1 MISVLKTLLCGITDS
16 LSFQFWIQTI
26 IFIVDD
32 ILFGSVGAILG
43 VLLIVAI
50 VILLIQ
56 RQ

>member
-1 MISVLKTLLCGITDS
+1 MQK
-16 LSFQFWIQTI
+16 I